1 MKRLIRILMLA
12 MCALTAVNSGATPAP
27 DVVEKVI
34 TDLTGR
40 YPDHG
45 DAVAAGVRQV
55 ARLWTEA
62 DGSDAEFAGF
72 CAANFIADEAQR
84 TATFLKIS
92 EYIETING
100 YFNEMTLGLQRNLHE
115 DTGELLDID
124 KQFGAYNPASH
135 FTDDMYANKI
145 AFAVA
150 LNFAQ
155 LSLDRK
161 EQLGD
166 NRLAWAEARLGDVFA
181 YRVPADVQQHVSD
194 ILAAADIYISDYNI
208 YMGNLLTSKGKTL
221 FPADMRLL
229 CHWNLR
235 DEIKANYGC
244 GAEGVEKQRIIYDV
258 MRRVVDQSIP
268 VEVINSN
275 RYQWNPTTNALTLD
289 GKPVEAHPET
299 NVRYSRL
306 LDNFHAEQLVDRYC
320 GNTAIDRNFNEDM
333 EISVDRTEAIFRQY
347 LSAPEMKQIGE
358 LIAKRLGR
366 KLAAYDIWYDGFKAR
381 STMNEDELSALTRAK
396 YPNAEALNAGLPEIF
411 TKLGF
416 SAERAAWLSERI
428 TVDAARGSGHAWG
441 AEHRRQQSHL
451 RTRIPATGMDYKGYN
466 IAIHEFGHNVEQTI
480 SLYDVDY
487 FMLHGVPNT
496 AFTEALAFV
505 FQKKDLQILGFDNAD
520 ADKARLDVLDAAW
533 SMYEIC
539 GVSLL
544 DISVWKWMYAH
555 PDATA
560 DQLRDAV
567 ITLAKDIWN
576 EYYAPVFGTR
586 DETVLAIYS
595 HAICYPLYLSAYA
608 FGQIIQFQLE
618 NYFEGRNFADEVTRI
633 YRLGR
638 LTPNEWMRRAT
649 NSDLSVEPMLRA
661 ASQALSELK

>member
-1 MKRLIRILMLA
+1 MLA
-12 MCALTAVNSGATPAP
+12 MCALTAVNSAAAPAP
-27 DVVEKVI
+27 EVVEKVI
-34 TDLTGR
+34 TDLSGR
-40 YPDHG
+40 YPERGED
-45 DAVAAGVRQV
+45 VEAGVRQV
-55 ARLWTEA
+55 ARLWTDA
-62 DGSDAEFAGF
+62 DGSDAEFADF
-72 CAANFIADEAQR
+72 CAANFIADESQR
-84 TATFLKIS
+84 TAAFLKIS
-92 EYIETING
+92 EYIECVNG
-100 YFNEMTLGLQRNLHE
+100 YFNEMTLGLQRNLHL

-145 AFAVA
+145 AFTVA

-155 LSLDRK
+155 LSLERK

-181 YRVPADVQQHVSD
+181 YRIPADVQQRVSD

-235 DEIKANYGC
+235 DEIKANYGR
-244 GAEGVEKQRIIYDV
+244 GAEGVEKQRLIYDV
-258 MRRVVDQSIP
+258 MRRIIDQSIP

-275 RYQWNPTTNALTLD
+275 RYQWNPVTNALTLD

-306 LDNFHAEQLVDRYC
+306 LDNFHAEQLVDRYT

-333 EISVDRTEAIFRQY
+333 EISVERSEAIFRQY
-347 LSAPEMKQIGE
+347 LSAPEMKQIGK

-396 YPNAEALNAGLPEIF
+396 YPNAEALNAGLPEIL

-416 SAERAAWLSERI
+416 STERAAWLSERI

-451 RTRIPATGMDYKGYN
+451 RTRIPASGMDYKGYN

-567 ITLAKDIWN
+567 IDMAKDIWN
-576 EYYAPVFGTR
+576 EYYAPVFGVR
-586 DETVLAIYS
+586 DETVLAVYS

-649 NSDLSVEPMLRA
+649 NSDLSVEPMLKA
-661 ASQALSELK
+661 ARQALNELGARS